1 MNAHICFI
9 CAVLMMARCPFRF
22 LKLQPC
28 GKNGYSPLHL
38 AVDRNTT
45 CVGRYPVCKFP
56 SLTVASILLECG
68 ADVNSR
74 DNDDNRSGCSRW
86 TVPVFKRLDL
96 NHPPFFLL
104 SPLHVAASN
113 GHPDIMNLLIS
124 SGSHFD
130 STNAFQQTACDL
142 LDAKEL
148 SRNVIQ
154 PINHTTLQCLA
165 ARTIIKHRL
174 NYRGNIP
181 EKLEAFVLLHR

>member
-1 MNAHICFI
+1 M
-9 CAVLMMARCPFRF
+9 
-22 LKLQPC
+22 KLQPC

-74 DNDDNRSGCSRW
+74 DNDDNRSVCSSSPSA
-86 TVPVFKRLDL
+86 PVSASWFPIAFKS
-96 NHPPFFLL
+96 PCFLL
-104 SPLHVAASN
+104 RSPLHIAASN

-130 STNAFQQTACDL
+130 STNAFQQTPCDL

-148 SRNVIQ
+148 ARNVIQ

-165 ARTIIKHRL
+165 ARTIIKHSL